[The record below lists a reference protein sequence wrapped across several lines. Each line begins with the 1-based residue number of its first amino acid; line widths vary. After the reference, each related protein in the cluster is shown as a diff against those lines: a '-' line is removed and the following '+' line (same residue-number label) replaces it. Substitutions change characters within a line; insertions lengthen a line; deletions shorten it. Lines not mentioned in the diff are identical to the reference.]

1 MAETPLPQSSP
12 TFAHNV
18 LVAIALVALALL
30 LWKIAPVLILFFAG
44 VVFATAIYAGSRPL
58 VRYAHLP
65 STLAVAAVFL
75 LTILLLAVG
84 SWLFGKQLATQ
95 AQELVD
101 AVTQAWSKVREYLEG
116 TSWGA
121 TALDSVQGAADGK
134 TVSRVAKGTVTV
146 FGAFTD
152 LILVL
157 FLSMYL
163 AVNPASY
170 RNGFL
175 LLLPPAHREH
185 VGAALDEAGIAL
197 RKWLIGQLGAMVMVG
212 VLTGLGLWIVG
223 VPLAIPLGILSGLL
237 DFVPVIGPF
246 AGAVPGILI
255 AFAQGPQVA
264 LYAAAVYV
272 TVQFLE
278 GHLVLPL
285 AQKWAVS
292 LPPALGLLSIVGF
305 GLVFG
310 LLGVLFAIPLTV
322 VTIVLVQELYVAP
335 MGDTDM
341 PILRKTRGV
350 RGSGPPSRNS
360 ARRAASE

>member
-1 MAETPLPQSSP
+1 MTETPAKPPS
-12 TFAHNV
+12 TVARNV
-18 LVAIALVALALL
+18 LIAIALVTLALL
-30 LWKIAPVLILFFAG
+30 LWKIAPVLMLFFAG
-44 VVFATAIYAGSRPL
+44 VVFATAIHAASRPL

-65 STLAVAAVFL
+65 STVAVGVVFL
-75 LTILLLAVG
+75 LAIALLAG
-84 SWLFGKQLATQ
+84 GAWLFGKQVATQ
-95 AQELVD
+95 TEELVN
-101 AVTQAWSKVREYLEG
+101 AVTQAWEKVHGYLQE
-116 TSWGA
+116 TSWGS
-121 TALDSVQGAADGK
+121 TVLESVQGAADGQAM
-134 TVSRVAKGTVTV
+134 SRVAKGTVTV
-146 FGAFTD
+146 FGAVTD

-175 LLLPPAHREH
+175 LLLPPAHRER
-185 VGAALDEAGIAL
+185 VGMALDEAGIAL
-197 RKWLIGQLGAMVMVG
+197 RKWLVGQLGAMVMVG
-212 VLTGLGLWIVG
+212 VLTAAGLALVG

-246 AGAVPGILI
+246 AGALPGVLI

-264 LYAAAVYV
+264 LYAAFVYI

-322 VTIVLVQELYVAP
+322 VSIVLVQELYVAQ
-335 MGDTDM
+335 MGDADM
-341 PILRKTRGV
+341 PILRKTR
-350 RGSGPPSRNS
+350 RGRG
-360 ARRAASE
+360 